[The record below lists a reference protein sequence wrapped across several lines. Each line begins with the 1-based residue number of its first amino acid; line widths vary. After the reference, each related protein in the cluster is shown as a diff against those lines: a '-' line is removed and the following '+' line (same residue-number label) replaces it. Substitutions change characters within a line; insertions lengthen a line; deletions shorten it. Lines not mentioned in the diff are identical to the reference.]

1 MNNREVL
8 AAFFAAENRRD
19 WQACR
24 GFLHEDVVWVL
35 HARETVRIAGIDS
48 CMQTIMAAY
57 RDNDNTFTCE
67 ALYGSG
73 DASRIV
79 AMLVNC
85 LGARSCDI
93 FEVSD
98 GKIRAEY
105 EFLL

>member
-1 MNNREVL
+1 
-8 AAFFAAENRRD
+8 
-19 WQACR
+19 
-24 GFLHEDVVWVL
+24 
-35 HARETVRIAGIDS
+35 
-48 CMQTIMAAY
+48 MAAY

-79 AMLVNC
+79 AMLVNS

-93 FEVSD
+93 FEFSD